1 MPPAD
6 RAETPWSKHLCM
18 SGGGALWPSLSEE
31 SLSSHYLSS
40 CKPALELEPAA
51 DAAIARTMTKVK
63 VHSYAINMRK
73 RKIRRVEIRP
83 ITIFEIKK
91 ITRINSET
99 MAALH
104 PTMCFPNK
112 GGHFSGSQH
121 VFLRHSQREKTHDV
135 QDIFKKLQE
144 KHNTSEQ
151 LHSVSHQ
158 LSTITN
164 CRPLLQTT
172 IIWKFLKLY
181 GSFCVCVMCTSAI
194 LVRA

>member
-83 ITIFEIKK
+83 STIFEIKK

-121 VFLRHSQREKTHDV
+121 VFLPVIRSVKKHMM
-135 QDIFKKLQE
+135 FKIYLRNYKKSTTL
-144 KHNTSEQ
+144 
-151 LHSVSHQ
+151 
-158 LSTITN
+158 LSSYI
-164 CRPLLQTT
+164 
-172 IIWKFLKLY
+172 
-181 GSFCVCVMCTSAI
+181 A
-194 LVRA
+194 